1 MKLTVLQLMDFILKN
16 NVAPDAIIC
25 IIDNNEGV
33 TRESEFD
40 DISYEEGY
48 NKRFKK
54 DVKVLTISG
63 Q

>member
-16 NVAPDAIIC
+16 NVDPDTIIC

-33 TRESEFD
+33 IRESEFD

-63 Q
+63 E

>member
-33 TRESEFD
+33 IRESEFD

-48 NKRFKK
+48 SKRFKK
-54 DVKVLTISG
+54 DVKVLTISV

>member
-1 MKLTVLQLMDFILKN
+1 MKLTVGQLIDFILKN

-33 TRESEFD
+33 IRESEFD

-48 NKRFKK
+48 SKRFEE